1 MSNQNQNTAMM
12 REIIGDSISNI
23 NTALPA
29 VVVSYDSGTNKA
41 VVKPV
46 GVMKFPDNRSLPYPD
61 IHEVPV
67 IFPTSMGGA
76 CGVTFPIHPGDGCL
90 LVFSQ
95 ADISYFT
102 KKGIDSGNSFQLTD
116 AIAIPGLYNA
126 PPKGMAEHSNVL
138 TLFYNNSYF
147 TMSDAGIRARMADG
161 TSLSLG
167 GGELIVDGISLN
179 KHVHGGVMPGG
190 GNTGLPK

>member
-1 MSNQNQNTAMM
+1 MSNTNQNTAMM

-29 VVVSYDSGTNKA
+29 VVVSYDSVTNKA

-76 CGVTFPIHPGDGCL
+76 CGVTFPIHSGDGCL

-116 AIAIPGLYNA
+116 AIAIPGLYNS
-126 PPKGMAEHSNVL
+126 PPKGMLHSDKL
-138 TLFYNNSYF
+138 TLFFNSSF
-147 TMSDAGIRARMADG
+147 LTLSDAGIEG
-161 TSLSLG
+161 QLGGNTKITVG
-167 GGELIVDGISLN
+167 GGELTVNGISLT
-179 KHVHGGVMPGG
+179 KHTHGGVEPGG
-190 GNTGLPK
+190 SDTGLPK